1 MFKGVLDNVRTNAID
16 FQIKLDCGNTNTG
29 TSDLEIH
36 VAIMIF
42 ITHDIGKE
50 RVLVF
55 FLNEADGNTSN
66 RVGDRNTSIHKCQS
80 AAANRSHAGRSIGFH
95 DVGNQPNGVGE
106 SFDSRKHSL
115 KAAFCKGTVANF
127 SSTGAAVRFAF
138 ANTERREVVIE
149 HELFGDFISDA
160 INALFIA

>member
-1 MFKGVLDNVRTNAID
+1 
-16 FQIKLDCGNTNTG
+16 
-29 TSDLEIH
+29 
-36 VAIMIF
+36 MIF

-50 RVLVF
+50 RVLIF
-55 FLNEADGNTSN
+55 FLNETDGNTSN
-66 RVGDRNTSIHKCQS
+66 GVGDRNASVHKSQS
-80 AAANRSHAGRSIGFH
+80 SAANRSHAGRTIGFH

-106 SFDSRKHSL
+106 SFSSRKHSL
-115 KAAFCKGTVANF
+115 EAAFCKCAVADF